1 VGEALRKPR
10 PGLAGTL
17 RFRRCELSR
26 SGYSPPGQAAP
37 PDALTVV
44 RSRAIAVLRQW
55 SYLLHIR
62 AAAYPGDTPL
72 LQGEKARVSI
82 DTQREPMDTRYF
94 LDTRRRA
101 RGGVRPTYIA
111 IIAVFVLLAVGVWF
125 LILKPHQE
133 LLMADSGG
141 HPSTPVTAVTRAA
154 PPPVN
159 VAGMDVSQLVDEAR
173 AAMGQQR
180 YLAPAGN
187 NAFEF
192 YLRVL
197 EKDPGNKVAS
207 DALRET
213 FPFAANQAEQAI
225 NTRDFGEA
233 QREIDLLAKAD
244 PTNFTLTILRS
255 KLDAQRKTLDQ
266 QQQQALEEQKAAAL
280 AAQKAAADKAAADLL
295 AQQQAA
301 QQQAAQAA
309 QASKQAAGAPSPG
322 SNAPAEA
329 AATTQVGQTSD
340 AVLIKAAAPNY
351 PPAAVRSRQEGW
363 VVVSFT
369 VGTDGKPTDVK
380 VADSQPR
387 RIFDRAAIEA
397 VERYQFKPA
406 MKDGVPVAS
415 ARRQRIEFKF

>member
-1 VGEALRKPR
+1 
-10 PGLAGTL
+10 
-17 RFRRCELSR
+17 
-26 SGYSPPGQAAP
+26 
-37 PDALTVV
+37 
-44 RSRAIAVLRQW
+44 
-55 SYLLHIR
+55 
-62 AAAYPGDTPL
+62 
-72 LQGEKARVSI
+72 
-82 DTQREPMDTRYF
+82 MDTRYSF
-94 LDTRRRA
+94 QTRRRA
-101 RGGVRPTYIA
+101 RGAVRPTYIA
-111 IIAVFVLLAVGVWF
+111 IIAVFVLLAVGAWF

-133 LLMADSGG
+133 LLLADSGG
-141 HPSTPVTAVTRAA
+141 HPSTPVTAMTRAT

-159 VAGMDVSQLVDEAR
+159 VAGMDINQLVDEAR
-173 AAMGQQR
+173 SAMGQQR

-225 NTRDFGEA
+225 NSRDFGEA

-266 QQQQALEEQKAAAL
+266 QQQQALEQQKAAAL
-280 AAQKAAADKAAADLL
+280 AAEKAAADKAAAEQL

-301 QQQAAQAA
+301 QTTAQQSTQSAQATA
-309 QASKQAAGAPSPG
+309 QNAGATQPG
-322 SNAPAEA
+322 GNASAVTTPAP
-329 AATTQVGQTSD
+329 VGPTSD
-340 AVLIKAAAPNY
+340 AVLVKAAAPHY

-369 VGTDGKPTDVK
+369 VGPDGKTSNIK

-387 RIFDRAAIEA
+387 RVFDRAAMEA
-397 VERYQFKPA
+397 VEHYEFKPA
-406 MKDGVPVAS
+406 LRNGVPVAS
-415 ARRQRIEFKF
+415 ARQQRIEFKF

>member
-1 VGEALRKPR
+1 
-10 PGLAGTL
+10 
-17 RFRRCELSR
+17 
-26 SGYSPPGQAAP
+26 
-37 PDALTVV
+37 
-44 RSRAIAVLRQW
+44 
-55 SYLLHIR
+55 
-62 AAAYPGDTPL
+62 
-72 LQGEKARVSI
+72 
-82 DTQREPMDTRYF
+82 MDTRYS
-94 LDTRRRA
+94 LQTRRRA
-101 RGGVRPTYIA
+101 RGAVRPTYIA
-111 IIAVFVLLAVGVWF
+111 IIAVFVLLAVGAWF

-141 HPSTPVTAVTRAA
+141 HPSTPVTAMTRAA

-159 VAGMDVSQLVDEAR
+159 VAGMDVNQLVDEAR
-173 AAMGQQR
+173 SAMGQQR

-225 NTRDFGEA
+225 NSRDFGEA

-266 QQQQALEEQKAAAL
+266 QQQQALEQQKAAAL
-280 AAQKAAADKAAADLL
+280 AAEKAAADKAAAEQL
-295 AQQQAA
+295 A

-309 QASKQAAGAPSPG
+309 QQR
-322 SNAPAEA
+322 PAEPRQTTAQNA
-329 AATTQVGQTSD
+329 ARPSSTATDTSPVPVGPTTD
-340 AVLIKAAAPNY
+340 AVLVKAVAPHY
-351 PPAAVRSRQEGW
+351 PPAAVRSRQQGW

-369 VGTDGKPTDVK
+369 VGTDGKPVDVT
-380 VADSQPR
+380 VVDAQPR
-387 RIFDRAAIEA
+387 RVFDRAAMDA
-397 VERYQFKPA
+397 VERYEFKPA
-406 MKDGVPVAS
+406 LRNGVPVPS
-415 ARRQRIEFKF
+415 ARQQRIEFRL

>member
-1 VGEALRKPR
+1 
-10 PGLAGTL
+10 
-17 RFRRCELSR
+17 
-26 SGYSPPGQAAP
+26 
-37 PDALTVV
+37 
-44 RSRAIAVLRQW
+44 
-55 SYLLHIR
+55 
-62 AAAYPGDTPL
+62 
-72 LQGEKARVSI
+72 
-82 DTQREPMDTRYF
+82 MDTRYS
-94 LDTRRRA
+94 LQTRRRA
-101 RGGVRPTYIA
+101 RGAVRPTYIA

-133 LLMADSGG
+133 LLLADSGG
-141 HPSTPVTAVTRAA
+141 HPSTPVTAVARAT

-159 VAGMDVSQLVDEAR
+159 VAGMDVNQLVDEAR
-173 AAMGQQR
+173 SAMGQQR

-225 NTRDFGEA
+225 NSRDFGEA

-266 QQQQALEEQKAAAL
+266 QQQQALDQQKAAEL
-280 AAQKAAADKAAADLL
+280 AAQKAAADKAAAEQL
-295 AQQQAA
+295 AK
-301 QQQAAQAA
+301 QQAAQAA
-309 QASKQAAGAPSPG
+309 QQQSTPAAQGGTQSASATQPG
-322 SNAPAEA
+322 SNAGAETA
-329 AATTQVGQTSD
+329 AAPSGPTAD
-340 AVLIKAAAPNY
+340 AVLVKAAAPHY
-351 PPAAVRSRQEGW
+351 PPAAVRARQQGW

-369 VGTDGKPTDVK
+369 VGADGKTSDVK
-380 VADSQPR
+380 VVDAQPR

-397 VERYQFKPA
+397 VEHYEFKPA
-406 MKDGVPVAS
+406 VRDGVPVAS
-415 ARRQRIEFKF
+415 ARQQRIEFKF